1 MRGGNSSKA
10 IPVTHPR
17 LLPRPRR
24 TPGQL
29 LKHLSCGTRVR
40 IPIIAKVYFVV
51 PKSLFNAVCQ
61 IRLEKSSE
69 WPWKF
74 SMDQLGK
81 VYSRL

>member
-10 IPVTHPR
+10 IPATHPR

-40 IPIIAKVYFVV
+40 ILRIAKVYFGV
-51 PKSLFNAVCQ
+51 PKSLFNAFCQ
-61 IRLEKSSE
+61 IRLDKSCE

-74 SMDQLGK
+74 LMDRLGK
-81 VYSRL
+81 VYSKL